1 MPLALAAGVTTSDE
15 MHDLVV
21 EAFPAPLLTPRLQY
35 TIAVVAEKVADVPAS
50 DVEPPGLD
58 V

>member
-1 MPLALAAGVTTSDE
+1 MTASGAGADFDT
-15 MHDLVV
+15 

-35 TIAVVAEKVADVPAS
+35 TIEVVAEKVAEALAS
-50 DVEPPGLD
+50 NVEPPGVD

>member
-1 MPLALAAGVTTSDE
+1 MPLAVAAGITTSDE

-35 TIAVVAEKVADVPAS
+35 TIAVVAEKVAEALAS
-50 DVEPPGLD
+50 DVEAPGVD